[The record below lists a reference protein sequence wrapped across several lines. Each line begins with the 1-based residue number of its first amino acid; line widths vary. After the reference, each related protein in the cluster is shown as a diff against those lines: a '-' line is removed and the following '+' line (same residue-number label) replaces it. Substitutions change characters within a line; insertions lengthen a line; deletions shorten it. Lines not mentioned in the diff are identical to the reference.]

1 MRKESGEAPD
11 EFRIDLER
19 VVVDPDYRRR
29 VLAHLRAATLA
40 GASSPPPSERSDP
53 ALVDSTALGP
63 MLGRGR
69 A

>member
-1 MRKESGEAPD
+1 VPEETGKDSG

-29 VLAHLRAATLA
+29 VLVHLRAEMLA
-40 GASSPPPSERSDP
+40 GTSSAPPDERSDP
-53 ALVDSTALGP
+53 PLVDSIALGP